1 MSKIIDLAGSR
12 FGWRGALV
20 LPDEYFESAPAGVTA
35 SADITE
41 AAQTASSS
49 SLIAV
54 TCDAAITETSQ
65 TAAASSSISIVSTAS
80 IIELGDSLT
89 ALASVEGSEETA
101 QPAHGFVITDTAPR
115 LWWQRKPKAM
125 PEEVAE
131 RHVKRIAG
139 TIERIASKQAAPTK
153 AARKEIIQ
161 AIQPQLEQMPGFD
174 WLPVYQA
181 ILLGLH
187 IRRGEESQRQAEQL
201 AWELRQADDL
211 LVLLLAA

>member
-1 MSKIIDLAGSR
+1 MLLLLL
-12 FGWRGALV
+12 RGA
-20 LPDEYFESAPAGVTA
+20 
-35 SADITE
+35 
-41 AAQTASSS
+41 AA
-49 SLIAV
+49 V
-54 TCDAAITETSQ
+54 ETPS
-65 TAAASSSISIVSTAS
+65 
-80 IIELGDSLT
+80 G
-89 ALASVEGSEETA
+89 G
-101 QPAHGFVITDTAPR
+101 HGFVITDTAPR

-139 TIERIASKQAAPTK
+139 TIERISSKQTAPTK
-153 AARKEIIQ
+153 AARKEILE

-187 IRRGEESQRQAEQL
+187 IRRGEEQEAQRQAEQL